1 MPSRTVELAV
11 IDTSVYIEN
20 FRSGRFTQR
29 IADSPFLFRGISVV
43 IHELLRGAKQT
54 EEREFA
60 LDLAANLRL
69 YTPTEQMWLDSGDI
83 VARIAAA
90 KGYEKRKIQE
100 LSSDVLIALTAR
112 SVGATVITLNTEDFE
127 DIRRYRRFRLRLLGI
142 TPHSAVTRAH
152 HKSFPFSLEARLEA
166 GDPSVSLDLL
176 IRSLISLGAT
186 ERELSQIV
194 TTPRAA

>member
-112 SVGATVITLNTEDFE
+112 SVGATVITKHG
-127 DIRRYRRFRLRLLGI
+127 RLRRHPPISTLSPGLLGI

-186 ERELSQIV
+186 ERELSQII

>member
-29 IADSPFLFRGISVV
+29 IADSPFLFRGVSVV

-69 YTPTEQMWLDSGDI
+69 YTPTEKIWLDSGDI
-83 VARIAAA
+83 VARIATA

-100 LSSDVLIALTAR
+100 LSFDVLIALTAH

-127 DIRRYRRFRLRLLGI
+127 DIRRYRRFRL
-142 TPHSAVTRAH
+142 
-152 HKSFPFSLEARLEA
+152 
-166 GDPSVSLDLL
+166 VSW
-176 IRSLISLGAT
+176 
-186 ERELSQIV
+186 E
-194 TTPRAA
+194 

>member
-100 LSSDVLIALTAR
+100 LSFDVLIALTAR

-127 DIRRYRRFRLRLLGI
+127 DIRRYRRFRL
-142 TPHSAVTRAH
+142 
-152 HKSFPFSLEARLEA
+152 
-166 GDPSVSLDLL
+166 VSW
-176 IRSLISLGAT
+176 
-186 ERELSQIV
+186 E
-194 TTPRAA
+194 

>member
-1 MPSRTVELAV
+1 MPSRTVELAG

-69 YTPTEQMWLDSGDI
+69 YTPTEKIWLDSGDI
-83 VARIAAA
+83 VARIATA

-100 LSSDVLIALTAR
+100 LSFDVLIALTAH

-127 DIRRYRRFRLRLLGI
+127 DIRRYRRFRL
-142 TPHSAVTRAH
+142 
-152 HKSFPFSLEARLEA
+152 
-166 GDPSVSLDLL
+166 VSW
-176 IRSLISLGAT
+176 
-186 ERELSQIV
+186 E
-194 TTPRAA
+194 

>member
-60 LDLAANLRL
+60 IDLAANLRL

-100 LSSDVLIALTAR
+100 LSYDVLIALTAR

-127 DIRRYRRFRLRLLGI
+127 DIRRYRRFRL
-142 TPHSAVTRAH
+142 
-152 HKSFPFSLEARLEA
+152 
-166 GDPSVSLDLL
+166 VSW
-176 IRSLISLGAT
+176 
-186 ERELSQIV
+186 E
-194 TTPRAA
+194 

>member
-83 VARIAAA
+83 VARIAAG

-127 DIRRYRRFRLRLLGI
+127 DIRRYRRFRL
-142 TPHSAVTRAH
+142 
-152 HKSFPFSLEARLEA
+152 
-166 GDPSVSLDLL
+166 VSW
-176 IRSLISLGAT
+176 
-186 ERELSQIV
+186 E
-194 TTPRAA
+194 

>member
-100 LSSDVLIALTAR
+100 LSSDVLIAPTAR

-127 DIRRYRRFRLRLLGI
+127 DIRRYRRFRL
-142 TPHSAVTRAH
+142 
-152 HKSFPFSLEARLEA
+152 
-166 GDPSVSLDLL
+166 VSW
-176 IRSLISLGAT
+176 
-186 ERELSQIV
+186 E
-194 TTPRAA
+194 

>member
-69 YTPTEQMWLDSGDI
+69 YTPTEKIWLDSGDI
-83 VARIAAA
+83 VARIATA
-90 KGYEKRKIQE
+90 KDYEKRKIQE
-100 LSSDVLIALTAR
+100 LSFDVLIALTAH

-127 DIRRYRRFRLRLLGI
+127 DIRRYRRFRL
-142 TPHSAVTRAH
+142 
-152 HKSFPFSLEARLEA
+152 
-166 GDPSVSLDLL
+166 VSW
-176 IRSLISLGAT
+176 
-186 ERELSQIV
+186 E
-194 TTPRAA
+194 